1 MFIKILYFL
10 ILILEIYFSQNGH
23 LTFIKITKPLLMP
36 FLMIIA
42 TQSGIKDKSLYI
54 ALFFSLLGDIFLMFK
69 GQTFFVLG
77 LGSFLMA
84 HLAYVVL
91 FKTQFQFNLAK
102 SLPIALA
109 IFFYFIFLKKEI
121 PDDLF
126 IPVAVYCCV
135 ITWMAIYAVGRNTSP
150 KSYQFVLIGAIL
162 FVISDALIAFNKFHE
177 PLKYSSLWVMGTY
190 GLAQYLILS
199 GWTKKD

>member
-1 MFIKILYFL
+1 MLVRILYFV

-23 LTFIKITKPLLMP
+23 LTLIKITKPLLMP
-36 FLMIIA
+36 LLMIIA
-42 TQSGIKDKSLYI
+42 TQSGIKDRSLYI
-54 ALFFSLLGDIFLMFK
+54 ALFFSLLGDIFLMFQ
-69 GQTFFVLG
+69 GQIFFILG

-91 FKTQFQFNLAK
+91 FKTQFQLNLNK

-109 IFFYFIFLKKEI
+109 IFFYFLFLKKEI
-121 PDDLF
+121 PNDLF

-135 ITWMAIYAVGRNTSP
+135 IALMAIFAVGRITSA
-150 KSYQFVLIGAIL
+150 KSYQIVLLGAVL
-162 FVISDALIAFNKFHE
+162 FVISDALIAYNKFHE
-177 PLKYSSLWVMGTY
+177 TLKYGSVWVMGTY
-190 GLAQYLILS
+190 GLAQYLILL

>member
-1 MFIKILYFL
+1 MLVRILYFV

-23 LTFIKITKPLLMP
+23 LTLIKITKPLLMP
-36 FLMIIA
+36 LLMIIA
-42 TQSGIKDKSLYI
+42 TQSGIKDRSLYI
-54 ALFFSLLGDIFLMFK
+54 ALFFSLLGDIFLMFQ
-69 GQTFFVLG
+69 GQTFFILG

-91 FKTQFQFNLAK
+91 FKTQFQLNLNK

-109 IFFYFIFLKKEI
+109 IFFYFLFLKKEI
-121 PDDLF
+121 PNDLF

-135 ITWMAIYAVGRNTSP
+135 IALMAIFAVGRITSA
-150 KSYQFVLIGAIL
+150 KSYQIVLLGAVL
-162 FVISDALIAFNKFHE
+162 FVISDALIAYNKFHE
-177 PLKYSSLWVMGTY
+177 TLKYGSVWVMGTY
-190 GLAQYLILS
+190 GLAQYLILL